1 MNRTSSATTSSRV
14 GASADPSTISRSAQ
28 GFPCAARPTITAAAP
43 VVARMAWARA
53 REVTSPD
60 AITGTSTTETI
71 SAVSEWSASP
81 VYICRAERGCS
92 VRDDAPASTSRGPS
106 SRQARE
112 PFCSPRR
119 IFTVTGTETAPAT
132 AATTAEARAG
142 SSSIVA
148 PAPVFVT
155 FLTGQPKL
163 MSTRSAPAS
172 STMRAASAITAGSE
186 PKICTA
192 RGRSSGAIRR

>member
-1 MNRTSSATTSSRV
+1 MNRISSATTSSRD
-14 GASADPSTISRSAQ
+14 GSAASASTISRSAH

-43 VVARMAWARA
+43 VVASSACARA
-53 REVTSPD
+53 REVTSPE
-60 AITGTSTTETI
+60 AITGTSTRETN

-81 VYICRAERGCS
+81 VYIWRADLGCRVS
-92 VRDDAPASTSRGPS
+92 DSAPQSTSRGPR

-112 PFCSPRR
+112 PFSSPRR
-119 IFTVTGTETAPAT
+119 IFTDTGTETAFAT
-132 AATTAEARAG
+132 AETTAHARTG
-142 SSSIVA
+142 SSSSVA

-163 MSTRSAPAS
+163 TSTMSAPAS
-172 STMRAASAITAGSE
+172 STIRAASAITSGSE

-192 RGRSSGAIRR
+192 SGFSSEAIRR